1 MKAFWSLAGNGR
13 NFGDQLTPFLF
24 EEILGV
30 RLVRTNENA
39 ANLFCGGSVVELIPD
54 KFGGYVLGTGA
65 MYAKTHNDLS
75 RAKVLALRG
84 ELTRAACNV
93 EKTVLGDFGLALRR
107 IVPRKLHPV
116 NEIGETPHHFI
127 YEAGQNHGTG
137 GFVINMLLKPWEV
150 IERVA
155 SCRKIVSSSLHG
167 LVLADALGIESM
179 WVPDGRVNGDGFK
192 FRDYASAFG
201 EEIKP
206 NVWRKAPLDKV
217 ESISESLVGLMRGLN
232 ADR

>member
-1 MKAFWSLAGNGR
+1 MKAFWSLAGNSR

-30 RLVRTNENA
+30 RLVRTNENEA
-39 ANLFCGGSVVELIPD
+39 PLFCCGSIVELIPD
-54 KFGGYVLGTGA
+54 NFNGYVLGSGA
-65 MYAKTHNDLS
+65 MYAKTRKDLS

-84 ELTRAACNV
+84 KLTQAACNV
-93 EKTVLGDFGLALRR
+93 GPTVLGDFGLALRR
-107 IVPRKLHPV
+107 IVPRNLHPV
-116 NEIGETPHHFI
+116 NEIGETPHHIIF
-127 YEAGQNHGTG
+127 EAKQNHGTG
-137 GFVINMLLKPWEV
+137 GFVIDVCLKPWEV
-150 IERVA
+150 VERVA